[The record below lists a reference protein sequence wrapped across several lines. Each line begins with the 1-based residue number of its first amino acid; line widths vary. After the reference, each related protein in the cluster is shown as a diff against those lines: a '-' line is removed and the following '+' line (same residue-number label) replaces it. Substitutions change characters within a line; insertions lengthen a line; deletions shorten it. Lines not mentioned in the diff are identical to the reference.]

1 MSMYLVAAF
10 VLLVGML
17 FLVLRPFL
25 LASVDPAIGAGSVS
39 TVPRVET
46 APRPVATTATAVATE
61 SVVTTSAPD
70 VAPATQS
77 DVRATVEAAIAAR
90 KAALKARHCP
100 GCDGTIEDGDVFCR
114 SCGTKVS
121 A

>member
-10 VLLVGML
+10 LLLIVML

-25 LASVDPAIGAGSVS
+25 LASVEPVVEAGPAP
-39 TVPRVET
+39 TLPRVES
-46 APRPVATTATAVATE
+46 AARPVAASATAVATAPA
-61 SVVTTSAPD
+61 VTTSVPEA
-70 VAPATQS
+70 APAAQS
-77 DVRATVEAAIAAR
+77 DVRASVEAAIAAR

-114 SCGTKVS
+114 SCGTKVT

>member
-25 LASVDPAIGAGSVS
+25 LAGVEPVPAVADV
-39 TVPRVET
+39 
-46 APRPVATTATAVATE
+46 APRPVVTTQRVATAPPATDTPAADA
-61 SVVTTSAPD
+61 SAGTASAP
-70 VAPATQS
+70 AAGT
-77 DVRATVEAAIAAR
+77 DVRAAVEAAIAAR
-90 KAALKARHCP
+90 KAALRVRHCTT
-100 GCDGTIEDGDVFCR
+100 CEGTIEDGDVFCR

>member
-10 VLLVGML
+10 VLLVAML

-25 LASVDPAIGAGSVS
+25 LASVEPVAADGA
-39 TVPRVET
+39 VPVPVAVAQRVT
-46 APRPVATTATAVATE
+46 PAPRPQPVTAET
-61 SVVTTSAPD
+61 VTTSAT
-70 VAPATQS
+70 APTGGT

-90 KAALKARHCP
+90 KAALRGRHCP
-100 GCDGTIEDGDVFCR
+100 GCDGRIEDGDVFCR
-114 SCGTKVS
+114 SCGAKVS

>member
-25 LASVDPAIGAGSVS
+25 LAGVDPVAATADLAARPVPAPQVAASPTTTTAVPPAQAPGTAASVD
-39 TVPRVET
+39 T
-46 APRPVATTATAVATE
+46 AE
-61 SVVTTSAPD
+61 
-70 VAPATQS
+70 S
-77 DVRATVEAAIAAR
+77 DVRARVEAVIAAR
-90 KAALKARHCP
+90 KAALRVRHCP
-100 GCDGTIEDGDVFCR
+100 GCDGVVEDGDVFCR

>member
-10 VLLVGML
+10 VLLVVML

-25 LASVDPAIGAGSVS
+25 LASVEPVAEVGPVPVAPRTERAARPAAAS
-39 TVPRVET
+39 TATIATEPAATTTVTDT
-46 APRPVATTATAVATE
+46 APAAQT
-61 SVVTTSAPD
+61 
-70 VAPATQS
+70 
-77 DVRATVEAAIAAR
+77 DVRASVEAAIAAR
-90 KAALKARHCP
+90 KAALKARRCP
-100 GCDGTIEDGDVFCR
+100 GCDGMIEDGDVFCR